1 MVTPNLSNMLIEN
14 WQDTLTSRLR
24 AVLAMAWVL
33 CLALPVGATHL
44 VGGEMYYDQLGGDD
58 YEVHLIIYRDC
69 GPTNTNG
76 TGFDLSAA
84 IGVYQ
89 GQSLFA
95 TGTMEL
101 DFNAVT
107 NIDLQSGNP
116 CAVLPPGVCLER
128 AEYVSTV
135 TLPPSDLP
143 YTIVYQ
149 RCCRNPQVL
158 NLLDATNTGFTMY
171 AEVPPVLSD
180 DALDS
185 ESNSCP
191 RFAELPQAYVCQG
204 QPFALPNLATDPD
217 GDSLLYSI
225 GDVFIGGS
233 FSAPMPNPPA
243 GPPFINVT
251 WEAGYGPLTPLGNGD
266 ADALTI
272 NPANGT
278 ITASPTMVGK
288 YVVGIYVT
296 EFREDDNGNW
306 VPLGRIIRDF
316 TIDVVPCEIVLPDV
330 FWPEPCSGLNV
341 AFSVDADA
349 GDFAWDFGTSNPADT
364 SDLPDPEHSFVEE
377 GVYSVSLVY
386 DLGGCADSLTQD
398 ITVSPPYSPDFS
410 LGGISCLAE
419 GWNQTV
425 TFEGD
430 DPGEGNVV
438 WTVDGNVAAEGL
450 SPNGIAVPPG
460 DHTIGTILT
469 NGFGCVFEASE
480 TAPYPALPVAAF
492 EMAEPPC
499 NDVTIEFSNLSSD
512 AFNYSWTF
520 DVTDGATG
528 LTEESQQPNPTWT
541 YPEFGSYVAQLIAAP
556 GEACADTVE
565 QEVLVLP
572 QDPLVMAF
580 GAVEPLACSLET
592 TVDFF
597 FYGEGADAITWD
609 FGSAGQGA
617 GDTLTYDFEEAGVYP
632 VSLTIENDTCGT
644 SQTAE
649 FEVLV
654 PELVAEVELVIP
666 NVLTPNADGKND
678 RFRMGVRRTDG
689 SVGAENASSFS
700 RFALRVFDR
709 WGVLIHESEGVGGGW
724 DGRINGREAAPGTYY
739 YILDADHS
747 CLDEDLREV
756 GEVTLILD

>member
-1 MVTPNLSNMLIEN
+1 MA
-14 WQDTLTSRLR
+14 RLR
-24 AVLAMAWVL
+24 AAL
-33 CLALPVGATHL
+33 CLGVYALWATTGWATHL
-44 VGGEMYYDQLGGDD
+44 VGGEMYYDHLGGDD

-89 GQSLFA
+89 GQDLFA
-95 TGTMEL
+95 TGSMEL
-101 DFNAVT
+101 NFNAVT

-116 CAVLPPGVCLER
+116 CAVLPPGVCIER
-128 AEYVSTV
+128 AEYVSTL
-135 TLPPSDLP
+135 TLPASELP

-171 AEVPPVLSD
+171 AEVPPVLSEPE
-180 DALDS
+180 LDS

-191 RFAELPQAYVCQG
+191 RFEELPQAYVCQG
-204 QPFALPNLATDPD
+204 QPFSLANLATDPD
-217 GDSLLYSI
+217 GDSLYYSI

-233 FSAPMPNPPA
+233 FAAPTPNPPT
-243 GPPFINVT
+243 GPPFTNVT

-266 ADALTI
+266 ADAITI
-272 NPANGT
+272 DPTNGT
-278 ITASPTMVGK
+278 LTASPTVVGK

-296 EFREDDNGNW
+296 EYRQDDNGNW

-316 TIDVVPCEIVLPDV
+316 TIDVVPCEIVFPEV
-330 FWPEPCSGLNV
+330 FWPEPCSGLDV
-341 AFSVDADA
+341 AFGVDANE
-349 GDFAWDFGTSNPADT
+349 GIFSWDFGTENPGDT
-364 SDLPDPEHSFVEE
+364 SIVPTPSHTYAEE
-377 GVYSVSLVY
+377 GVYAVSLVY

-398 ITVSPPYSPDFS
+398 VAVSPPYSSAFS
-410 LGGISCLAE
+410 LEERSCLPD
-419 GWNQTV
+419 GWSQSV
-425 TFEGD
+425 VYEGD
-430 DPGEGNVV
+430 DPGEGSVV
-438 WTVDGNVAAEGL
+438 WTVDGLPSEQGL
-450 SPNGIAVPPG
+450 TPPPLIIPPG
-460 DHTIGTILT
+460 NHTVGTVLT
-469 NGFGCVFEASE
+469 NTFGCVFESTASV
-480 TAPYPALPVAAF
+480 PLPDLPVANF
-492 EMAEPPC
+492 LMAEPPC
-499 NDVTIEFSNLSSD
+499 NDVTIAFDNLSTD
-512 AFNYSWTF
+512 AAGYQWTF
-520 DVTDGATG
+520 DVTNGTTG
-528 LTEESQQPNPTWT
+528 VAEESQQENPTWT
-541 YPEFGSYVAQLIAAP
+541 YPGFGSFTAQLIAEP

-592 TVDFF
+592 DVDFF
-597 FYGEGADAITWD
+597 FYGEGADAVNWN
-609 FGSAGQGA
+609 FGAAGQGS
-617 GDTLTYDFEEAGVYP
+617 GDTLNFDFGESGVYS
-632 VSLTIENDTCGT
+632 VTLTIENDTCGT

-649 FEVLV
+649 FDVLV

-678 RFRMGVRRTDG
+678 RFRVGTRRTDG
-689 SVGAENASSFS
+689 SVDAENTSSFT
-700 RFALRVFDR
+700 RFALRIFDR
-709 WGVLIHESEGVGGGW
+709 WGVVVHESEGVGAGW
-724 DGRINGREAAPGTYY
+724 DGRINGRVAAPGTYY